1 MVPELALKALQ
12 HYYGYP
18 SFRAAQEPVVENL
31 LRGRDTLAI
40 MPTGAGKSVCFQ
52 IPAVLRK
59 GLTIVFTP
67 LISLMKDQVDGLQE
81 QQIPA
86 TYLNSTLDPKE
97 LNKRYYDIRMG
108 RVKLLY
114 IAPER
119 LDAEGFRNFLLQ
131 TPIAQVIID
140 EAHCVSQWGHDFR
153 PSYCKIAPFIQSLP
167 KKPIVGAF
175 TATATKEV
183 EADMRKLLQLE
194 AADVF
199 VTGFNRPNLRFEVVH
214 GAKKIPFLLH
224 YVKRHANESGVIY
237 CATRKAVEQ
246 VYGELVKA
254 GVKAGYYHAG
264 LSDEIRKKE
273 QEKYAFDEVDV
284 MVATNAFGMGIDKSN
299 VRYVLHYQMPR
310 NMEGYYQ
317 EAGRAGRDGAPA
329 ECILLYSGQ
338 DVQIQ
343 KFLIEKY
350 SESEERKEQELR
362 RLEDMTDY
370 CFTTD
375 CLRKYIL
382 RYFGE
387 QVPWQHCHHCSAC
400 DAKETSEDATKE
412 AFAVLQA
419 MEYTEERYGSGM
431 ITDILRGADT
441 ERIRQ
446 YGYDR
451 SPVYGLL
458 ADMSA
463 KELKHLLQTL
473 VAGNYI
479 ENTTGQ
485 YPLLRM
491 LPAGEEVLAGRARVV
506 WNKPVVAKAVTRP
519 MEKEE
524 KNRNTLFDRLRQVRK
539 ELAQEVKLPPYLI
552 FADTALIEM
561 VRVMPLTE
569 EEMLTVKGVGDIK
582 MARYGSQFL
591 QVIQEYVNAE
601 CKEEA

>member
-12 HYYGYP
+12 HYYGYT
-18 SFRAAQEPVVENL
+18 SFREAQEPVVENL

-40 MPTGAGKSVCFQ
+40 MPTGAGKSICFQ

-86 TYLNSTLDPKE
+86 TYLNSTLDPRE

-153 PSYCKIAPFIQSLP
+153 PSYCKIAPFIASLP
-167 KKPIVGAF
+167 NKPIVGAF

-183 EADMRKLLQLE
+183 EADMRKLLNLE
-194 AADVF
+194 KADVF

-214 GAKKIPFLLH
+214 GAKKIPYMLH
-224 YVKRHANESGVIY
+224 YVKQHADDSGVIY

-254 GVKAGYYHAG
+254 GIKAGYYHAG
-264 LSDEIRKKE
+264 LSDEIRKRE
-273 QEKYAFDEVDV
+273 QEKYAFDEVQV

-362 RLEDMTDY
+362 RLQEMTDY
-370 CFTTD
+370 CFTSD

-387 QVPWQHCHHCSAC
+387 QVPWEHCHHCSAC
-400 DAKETSEDATKE
+400 DSQSVQEDATKE

-419 MEYTEERYGSGM
+419 IDYTEERYGVGM

-441 ERIRQ
+441 DRIQQ

-451 SPVYGLL
+451 SPMYGLL
-458 ADMSA
+458 GKLSA
-463 KELKHLLQTL
+463 KEIKHLIQTL
-473 VAGNYI
+473 VAGNYL
-479 ENTTGQ
+479 EMTTGQ
-485 YPLLRM
+485 YPLLHL
-491 LPAGEEVLAGRARVV
+491 LPAGHEVLAGRRRVL
-506 WNKPVVAKAVTRP
+506 WSKPVVAKTATRP
-519 MEKEE
+519 IEKEE
-524 KNRNTLFDRLRQVRK
+524 KSRNTLFDRLRQLRK
-539 ELAQEVKLPPYLI
+539 EVAQEAKLPPYLI

-561 VRVMPLTE
+561 VRTMPTTKA
-569 EEMLTVKGVGDIK
+569 EMLAVKGVGDVK

-591 QVIQEYVNAE
+591 QVIQDYAKAE
-601 CKEEA
+601 GGKS